1 MKLLL
6 NRKFLFVTILIFMV
20 LTLIPIE
27 DKVNRH
33 LSGLAAFLVNPGQYF
48 VIVFTLMLTVLLANA
63 KRLSEHVN
71 KHINIKYIY
80 VLIYLVEIVTFI
92 LFILRAT
99 EIWGT
104 WSTFGLYAITVLTVP
119 VLLDNEIP
127 KTDALFLGVGLVYL
141 MIGLWEMPY

>member
-71 KHINIKYIY
+71 KHINIK
-80 VLIYLVEIVTFI
+80 
-92 LFILRAT
+92 
-99 EIWGT
+99 
-104 WSTFGLYAITVLTVP
+104 
-119 VLLDNEIP
+119 
-127 KTDALFLGVGLVYL
+127 
-141 MIGLWEMPY
+141 